1 MKPLQKR
8 YDRLLQKD
16 GVADIADDLES
27 EILFMATENN
37 VTGIHLWILA
47 ILSYIELYETGE
59 EAAGELLDNMQENGK
74 LSKRLRKVDK
84 LTDDFDDLKEGL
96 IIAMFDYA
104 MTDFDLENP
113 ISEEQE
119 EEIQDT
125 LIERAHEATEK
136 CGEVRSLLGLDN
148 EWDDN
153 Q

>member
-1 MKPLQKR
+1 
-8 YDRLLQKD
+8 
-16 GVADIADDLES
+16 
-27 EILFMATENN
+27 
-37 VTGIHLWILA
+37 
-47 ILSYIELYETGE
+47 
-59 EAAGELLDNMQENGK
+59 MQENGK

-104 MTDFDLENP
+104 MTDYDLENP
-113 ISEEQE
+113 ISVEQE

-148 EWDDN
+148 ERDDN